1 MSKRINIVL
10 PETTLTVLDRVAP
23 KGNRS
28 QFISEA
34 VLHYVESVGKRSL
47 KEQLKAGYQTNA
59 EESLKLALEW
69 FPIEE
74 EVWKKPAARKRRR

>member
-1 MSKRINIVL
+1 VYTARISKRINIVL
-10 PETTLTVLDRVAP
+10 PETTLNVLDRMAP

-28 QFISEA
+28 HFIS
-34 VLHYVESVGKRSL
+34 
-47 KEQLKAGYQTNA
+47 QA

-74 EVWKKPAARKRRR
+74 ETWQESPAARKSKK